1 MAVGYL
7 SIVIPIRRRRRGI
20 GGKGKPAEQLIS
32 LRLRRIEMTKGS
44 RQRQSINYQLSTT
57 VQAKNESLFQ
67 LAVIVSA
74 LGFFVDVYDLLLFG
88 IIRKPSL
95 TELGLNPAEVLSE
108 GEFII
113 SIQMTGLL
121 LGGILWGI
129 LGDKKGRLS
138 VLFGSILLYSLAN
151 IFNGMVHNTTQYAIL
166 RFIAGVGLAGELGA
180 GITLV
185 SELLPKEKRGVAS
198 AMVAAFGILGAVTAF
213 FMKEFFSW
221 RTCYYIGG
229 ALGLVLL
236 LLRISV
242 QESTMYTTIKTTEV
256 QRGNF
261 LLFFTN
267 KKRFFRYIRC
277 ILIGLPAWYIIG
289 VLVTFSDQFG
299 TAFGIPGID
308 PGKAIMYLYMAI
320 AFGDLSVG
328 LLSQYLK
335 SRKKALFIFYGITIF
350 FSTLFFL
357 QHGGNATRFYLI
369 CAGLGYGTGFTV
381 VYITMSAEQFGTNLR
396 ATAAISIPNM
406 VRGALPLII
415 LLFKYTRNLFGSYV
429 TGGWVTGVVLMAIAL
444 SAAWFTE
451 ETFGKDLNFVE
462 T

>member
-1 MAVGYL
+1 M
-7 SIVIPIRRRRRGI
+7 S
-20 GGKGKPAEQLIS
+20 S
-32 LRLRRIEMTKGS
+32 
-44 RQRQSINYQLSTT
+44 
-57 VQAKNESLFQ
+57 KNNNSLFQ

-95 TELGLNPAEVLSE
+95 TDLGLSPDEILTQ
-108 GEFII
+108 GELII
-113 SIQMTGLL
+113 SIQMIGLL
-121 LGGILWGI
+121 VGGILWGI
-129 LGDKKGRLS
+129 IGDKKGRLK
-138 VLFGSILLYSLAN
+138 VLFGSILLYSIAN
-151 IFNGMVHNTTQYAIL
+151 ILNGMVTNIDQYIVL

-198 AMVAAFGILGAVTAF
+198 AMVASFGILGAVTAF
-213 FMKEFFSW
+213 FMKEYFTW

-229 ALGLVLL
+229 GMGIVLLVL
-236 LLRISV
+236 RVSV
-242 QESTMYTTIKTTEV
+242 QESKLFTHITTTSV
-256 QRGNF
+256 QRGDF
-261 LLFFTN
+261 FMFFTN
-267 KKRFFRYIRC
+267 RDRFVRYMRC

-289 VLVTFSDQFG
+289 VLVTFSDKFG
-299 TAFGIPGID
+299 AEFGIPNID
-308 PGKAIMYLYMAI
+308 PGKAIMAQYLAI

-335 SRKKALFIFYGITIF
+335 SRKKALYIFYMITSVF
-350 FSTLFFL
+350 VTLYFL
-357 QHGGNATRFYLI
+357 QSGGTSTTFYLI

-415 LLFKYTRNLFGSYV
+415 LLFKFIRTLSGSYV
-429 TGGWVTGVVLMAIAL
+429 TGGWVTGLILISIAL
-444 SAAWFTE
+444 ASAWKLE
-451 ETFGKDLNFVE
+451 ETFGKDLNFIE
-462 T
+462 E